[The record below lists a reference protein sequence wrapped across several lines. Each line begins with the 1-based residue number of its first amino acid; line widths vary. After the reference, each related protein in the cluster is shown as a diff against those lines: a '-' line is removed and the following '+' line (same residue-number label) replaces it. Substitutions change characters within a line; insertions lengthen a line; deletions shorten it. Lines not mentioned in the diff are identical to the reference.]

1 MNPILI
7 KKTIC
12 TNHLKDSCTP
22 IHTPLHTFRH
32 SRTFSQLS
40 HTLTHSHNPLTSLQ
54 HIHAVLILSETH
66 NVQCIYVFIN
76 SQNTNTPDLL
86 SKFHSLS
93 VAESTRSY
101 VTYHSGLEH
110 AISISLV
117 PNYHF
122 CINLSFFTWCQVTW
136 FYIVRK
142 WHRLLIISLS
152 LSNSLLIK
160 SEI

>member
-1 MNPILI
+1 MHKSSKRLLH
-7 KKTIC
+7 TY
-12 TNHLKDSCTP
+12 T
-22 IHTPLHTFRH
+22 HTPTHFQTLPHILT
-32 SRTFSQLS
+32 TLI
-40 HTLTHSHNPLTSLQ
+40 TLTHSHNPLTSLQ

-101 VTYHSGLEH
+101 VTYHSGLER

-136 FYIVRK
+136 FYIVCK
-142 WHRLLIISLS
+142 WHRWMTCLL
-152 LSNSLLIK
+152 K
-160 SEI
+160 